1 MGCTLLAN
9 TAPNQR
15 EHSAS
20 CLEVHRRRPLVRT
33 RIWRRCS
40 ISYLVATVHDRLLL
54 AIICSIRPWA
64 PFIWPNLLPIVRRRA
79 SISCMQLN
87 SFRAGTSLCIPPL
100 SGKCVH
106 VDGIVSSK
114 KQVNGTSTAIFI
126 KQDKRP
132 RRTMRGY
139 ELEVVFFYVH
149 TTTTELSC
157 TQQSAPRG
165 KSAVEGQTPIGPQ
178 IVFFSDVHQTTLSEV
193 TGNVVSICPEV
204 VITEPTGSADH
215 Y

>member
-1 MGCTLLAN
+1 M
-9 TAPNQR
+9 
-15 EHSAS
+15 
-20 CLEVHRRRPLVRT
+20 
-33 RIWRRCS
+33 
-40 ISYLVATVHDRLLL
+40 
-54 AIICSIRPWA
+54 
-64 PFIWPNLLPIVRRRA
+64 
-79 SISCMQLN
+79 
-87 SFRAGTSLCIPPL
+87 
-100 SGKCVH
+100 
-106 VDGIVSSK
+106 DGIVSSK

-126 KQDKRP
+126 KDKRP
-132 RRTMRGY
+132 RRTMRGF